1 MPLLF
6 SVQSCFGAEGWIST
20 NRQATHSNLWQKTMR
35 KQTREASW
43 STIGAYTVASALDV
57 SNTYRIYY
65 ICIQYTYFIYKIYTC
80 LSYIH
85 IFYVGIYKLYMQIH
99 ISMHLFSF
107 CSLAKVDALVTQCL
121 QQLDAIFSAL
131 GEVHTAGTQTWAMDE
146 KATPGLQLLKMR
158 LGKETKCG

>member
-1 MPLLF
+1 
-6 SVQSCFGAEGWIST
+6 
-20 NRQATHSNLWQKTMR
+20 
-35 KQTREASW
+35 
-43 STIGAYTVASALDV
+43 
-57 SNTYRIYY
+57 
-65 ICIQYTYFIYKIYTC
+65 
-80 LSYIH
+80 
-85 IFYVGIYKLYMQIH
+85 MQIH
-99 ISMHLFSF
+99 ISMHLSSF